1 MNYLLTDKKEL
12 VQAGGGFF
20 EEITCTVGTTYYID
34 GIQVVC
40 IKAGNAYAIDNIYL
54 IDLPH
59 SGDVPIF
66 VDKNH
71 DLSFYCS
78 GSDFLNTSEGSTVIS
93 NAVKYGYEWGGYQTA
108 TGVTATDIGTGLGNT
123 NALIGMNL
131 QPRTSSWNVVWD
143 KVQDFRSSYGHNW
156 FVPSKDEL
164 NLVYQQKANL
174 TNITDSDNKSN
185 NYYWSSSED
194 SSNSAWY
201 QYFKQGSQSSSSKY
215 IHSNRVRL
223 CRQL

>member
-1 MNYLLTDKKEL
+1 MKNYLVSENKDL
-12 VQAGGGFF
+12 VPAGGGFF

-59 SGDVPIF
+59 SGDTPIF

-71 DLSFYCS
+71 DLSFYVK
-78 GSDFLNTSEGSTVIS
+78 GSDYVDSSDYDQSPGAF
-93 NAVKYGYEWGGYQTA
+93 GYEWGGYVTDTGITA
-108 TGVTATDIGTGLGNT
+108 TGVGTGLSNT
-123 NALIGMNL
+123 NALIGMSL
-131 QPRTSSWNVVWD
+131 QPNTSGWWVVWD
-143 KVQDFRSSYGHNW
+143 KVMAFRSSYGHNW

-164 NLVYQQKANL
+164 NLVYENKANL
-174 TNITDSDNKSN
+174 GNLSLNTYP
-185 NYYWSSSED
+185 YYWSSSEH
-194 SSNSAWY
+194 SSLFACTQDLEIGLQENRNKTNHNS
-201 QYFKQGSQSSSSKY
+201 
-215 IHSNRVRL
+215 RVRL

>member
-40 IKAGNAYAIDNIYL
+40 IKAGNAYAIDSIYL
-54 IDLPH
+54 LDLPH
-59 SGDVPIF
+59 SGDTPIF

-71 DLSFYCS
+71 DLSYYVK
-78 GSDFLNTSEGSTVIS
+78 GSNYVDSSDYDQSPGI
-93 NAVKYGYEWGGYQTA
+93 YGYEWGGYNIETGITS
-108 TGVTATDIGTGLGNT
+108 TGVGTGLNNT

-131 QPRTSSWNVVWD
+131 QPGTSGWYVVWD
-143 KVQDFRSSYGHNW
+143 KVMDFRSSYGHNW

-164 NLVYQQKANL
+164 NLIYE
-174 TNITDSDNKSN
+174 NKSTLSN
-185 NYYWSSSED
+185 ISTISGYSYYWSSSEF
-194 SSNSAWY
+194 SSDQAWNHGFFSGY
-201 QYFKQGSQSSSSKY
+201 QSSYYKY
-215 IHSNRVRL
+215 GHFFRVRL

>member
-20 EEITCTVGTTYYID
+20 EEVTCTVRTTYYID

-40 IKAGNAYAIDNIYL
+40 IKAGNAYAIDSIYL
-54 IDLPH
+54 LDLPH
-59 SGDVPIF
+59 GGDTPIF

-71 DLSFYCS
+71 DLSYYVK
-78 GSDFLNTSEGSTVIS
+78 GSDYVDSSDYNVSPGTF
-93 NAVKYGYEWGGYQTA
+93 GYEWGGYNTTTSITNTA
-108 TGVTATDIGTGLGNT
+108 VGTGLSNT

-131 QPRTSSWNVVWD
+131 QPDTSGWWVVWD
-143 KVQDFRSSYGHNW
+143 KVMDFRSSYGHNW

-164 NLVYQQKANL
+164 NLVYENKANL
-174 TNITDSDNKSN
+174 NNLSLNTNP
-185 NYYWSSSED
+185 YYWSSSEY
-194 SSNSAWY
+194 SSSYAWS
-201 QYFKQGSQSSSSKY
+201 QYFNSGSQNGNNKY
-215 IHSNRVRL
+215 ILNRRVRL